1 MVGGKTGV
9 DDAQEGGGHVGL
21 DRLVEGRV
29 EPSYRPL
36 STSPPRRTCSLLH
49 SWWDE
54 GELVIVACLVE
65 RLLVRGDGCLKDGLV
80 GGDVG
85 QAAVDSQGDVL
96 YLDFLPFI
104 LWPSSPPRTKYLL
117 SPPSSPS
124 PFFLFSLL
132 KKNRSTN
139 RFFFFGIRIVYIV
152 FAVIFL
158 CYIY

>member
-1 MVGGKTGV
+1 MVGGKAGV

-36 STSPPRRTCSLLH
+36 STSPPRRICSLLH
-49 SWWDE
+49 SWWDV
-54 GELVIVACLVE
+54 GELVFVACLVE

-96 YLDFLPFI
+96 DDRRRMVAVHVNMLDCFPWFVEGLVGLRGDRNNFE
-104 LWPSSPPRTKYLL
+104 RTAKYQ
-117 SPPSSPS
+117 
-124 PFFLFSLL
+124 
-132 KKNRSTN
+132 RS
-139 RFFFFGIRIVYIV
+139 
-152 FAVIFL
+152 
-158 CYIY
+158 